1 MRATDIMPT
10 IMENGMAVTW
20 VEKKSVKQS
29 AQGVSCMPVTAWKPM
44 GVSRSFTAAK
54 NGSYSGVCKGR
65 FPTIP
70 GSSTPARP
78 SSPTALF
85 ASSAAPAGS
94 WIGTMAMAFSRLLA
108 LEHCSAT

>member
-1 MRATDIMPT
+1 MPT

-29 AQGVSCMPVTAWKPM
+29 AHGVSCMPVTAWKPM
-44 GVSRSFTAAK
+44 GVSSSSTAAK
-54 NGSYSGVCKGR
+54 NGSYSEECSGR
-65 FPTIP
+65 LPAMP

-78 SSPTALF
+78 SSRTALL

-94 WIGTMAMAFSRLLA
+94 WIGTMAMALSRLGA